1 MLDAPSLLIALVA
14 LLLGAAVTWWVQRR
28 AVERAEQ
35 LARAEADER
44 ARASAEAGAT
54 VARLEA
60 ELEAERQKYQALVEL
75 KDRMKEEF
83 GSVASEIMEKSN
95 KAFMQLADQRFET
108 LREAAKGDL
117 EVRKKEVAE
126 LVKPVSE
133 TLKRFESKI
142 GEVEQQRLKG
152 FSGLKAQLE
161 QLTSAK
167 DQLHNATRELTGALR
182 APTVRGQWG
191 EMQLRRAVEM
201 SGMEKHVDF
210 VEQETL
216 EGQGG
221 QLRPDLII
229 NLPGE
234 RRIAVDSKV
243 PMDHFLAAMNAEDEA
258 QQKASRKAHARL
270 VRDHIRKLGQ
280 KSYQEALGDTPDLV
294 AMYMSDAVYTAAVM
308 EDPGLVDEAL
318 QNSVVLTNPMTLI
331 GLLKTVAHAWRQEQL
346 AENAR
351 EISELGAELHE
362 RISTLSEH
370 FDDLRRGLLRANEA
384 YNRAVGSLE
393 SRVLVTGR
401 RFEELGVRSKK
412 ELESGT
418 PIDVSPRELSAP
430 EMVREG
436 GGDELREPGAA
447 SGVDADSGGGAEGST
462 THRDLFGGG

>member
-1 MLDAPSLLIALVA
+1 MLDSQSLLLIIVA
-14 LLLGAAVTWWVQRR
+14 AAVGAGLAWLLLRNAV
-28 AVERAEQ
+28 AK
-35 LARAEADER
+35 ARAD
-44 ARASAEAGAT
+44 AEAKAREVT
-54 VARLEA
+54 DFTARVARLEA
-60 ELEAERQKYQALVEL
+60 QLEAEQQKYAALVEL
-75 KDRMKEEF
+75 KDRMKDEF
-83 GSVASEIMEKSN
+83 GTVATEIMEKSN

-117 EVRKKEVAE
+117 DTRKKEVE
-126 LVKPVSE
+126 QLVKPVTE
-133 TLKRFESKI
+133 TLKRFEVKI
-142 GEVEQQRLKG
+142 GEVEQQRTKG

-161 QLTSAK
+161 QLVTAK
-167 DQLHNATRELTGALR
+167 DQLHSATKELTGALR

-216 EGQGG
+216 DGG
-221 QLRPDLII
+221 GGALRPDLII
-229 NLPGE
+229 NLPGD

-243 PMDHFLAAMNAEDEA
+243 PMDHFLLAVNTDDEKA
-258 QQKASRKAHARL
+258 RKTARQQHARA
-270 VRDHIRKLGQ
+270 VRGHIRTLGQ

-308 EDPGLVDEAL
+308 EDPTLVDEAL

-351 EISELGAELHE
+351 EISELGRELHE
-362 RISTLSEH
+362 RISILSSH
-370 FDDLRRGLLRANEA
+370 FDDVRKGLVRATEA

-401 RFEELGVRSKK
+401 KFEELGIRSKK
-412 ELESGT
+412 EIEPGA
-418 PIDVSPRELSAP
+418 PVDVTPRELAAP
-430 EMVREG
+430 ELALD
-436 GGDELREPGAA
+436 GDG
-447 SGVDADSGGGAEGST
+447 D
-462 THRDLFGGG
+462 

>member
-1 MLDAPSLLIALVA
+1 MLDSQSLLLIVLALAAGAGIAWFFLRGSVA
-14 LLLGAAVTWWVQRR
+14 T
-28 AVERAEQ
+28 
-35 LARAEADER
+35 ARAEA
-44 ARASAEAGAT
+44 EAKGREVSDFNAK

-60 ELEAERQKYQALVEL
+60 QLEAEQQKYEALVEL
-75 KDRMKEEF
+75 KDRMKDEF
-83 GSVASEIMEKSN
+83 GTVASEIMEKSN

-117 EVRKKEVAE
+117 DSRKKEVE
-126 LVKPVSE
+126 QLVKPVTD
-133 TLKRFESKI
+133 TLKRFEVKI
-142 GEVEQQRLKG
+142 GEVEQQRTKG
-152 FSGLKAQLE
+152 FSGLTAQLE
-161 QLTSAK
+161 QLVSAK

-201 SGMEKHVDF
+201 AGMEKHVDF
-210 VEQETL
+210 VEQETV
-216 EGQGG
+216 QGSDG

-243 PMDHFLAAMNAEDEA
+243 PMDHFLNAMNAEDDA
-258 QQKASRKAHARL
+258 TRKAGRKQHARA
-270 VRDHIRKLGQ
+270 VRGHIKTLGQ

-308 EDPGLVDEAL
+308 EDPTLVDEAL

-351 EISELGAELHE
+351 EISELGRELHE
-362 RISTLSEH
+362 RISILSGH
-370 FDDLRRGLLRANEA
+370 FDDVRKGLVRATEA

-401 RFEELGVRSKK
+401 KFEELGIRSKK
-412 ELESGT
+412 DIEPGT
-418 PIDVSPRELSAP
+418 PVDVTPRELSAP
-430 EMVREG
+430 EMAEG
-436 GGDELREPGAA
+436 GEE
-447 SGVDADSGGGAEGST
+447 
-462 THRDLFGGG
+462 

>member
-1 MLDAPSLLIALVA
+1 MLDSQSLLLIVLALAASAGIAWVFLRGSVA
-14 LLLGAAVTWWVQRR
+14 T
-28 AVERAEQ
+28 
-35 LARAEADER
+35 ARAEA
-44 ARASAEAGAT
+44 EAKGREVSDFNAK

-60 ELEAERQKYQALVEL
+60 QLEAEQQKYEALVEL
-75 KDRMKEEF
+75 KDRMKDEF
-83 GSVASEIMEKSN
+83 GTVASEIMEKSN

-117 EVRKKEVAE
+117 DSRKKEVE
-126 LVKPVSE
+126 QLVKPVTD
-133 TLKRFESKI
+133 TLKRFEVKI
-142 GEVEQQRLKG
+142 GEVEQQRTKG

-161 QLTSAK
+161 QLVSAK

-201 SGMEKHVDF
+201 AGMEKHVDF
-210 VEQETL
+210 VEQETV
-216 EGQGG
+216 QGSDG

-243 PMDHFLAAMNAEDEA
+243 PMDHFLNAMNAEDDA
-258 QQKASRKAHARL
+258 TRKAGRKQHARA
-270 VRDHIRKLGQ
+270 VRGHIKTLGQ

-308 EDPGLVDEAL
+308 EDPTLVDEAL

-351 EISELGAELHE
+351 EISELGRELHE
-362 RISTLSEH
+362 RISILSGH
-370 FDDLRRGLLRANEA
+370 FDDVRKGLVRATEA

-401 RFEELGVRSKK
+401 KFEELGIRSKK
-412 ELESGT
+412 DIEPGT
-418 PIDVSPRELSAP
+418 PVDVTPRELSAP
-430 EMVREG
+430 EMAEG
-436 GGDELREPGAA
+436 GEE
-447 SGVDADSGGGAEGST
+447 
-462 THRDLFGGG
+462 